1 MIRFG
6 VCTKFDKLPLLE
18 KAGYD
23 YIEFALSSLEKRS
36 EEEYAE
42 IVRQV
47 DASSLQV
54 EAFNGF
60 FPADIALVGPAVDME
75 RIAAYTEKALRRASR
90 LGGKVAVL
98 GSGKSRNIPEDFPYE
113 TAYQQ
118 FSEVFD
124 LCANIAG
131 KYGMTV
137 ALEPLNPR
145 ETNFLTTVAEGIALC
160 EKVDNP
166 HGKCLADFY
175 HVSQS
180 GETLDAIRSGHAWIV
195 HTHLADPD
203 RDMPESEADIAI
215 CRQWAQALKDCG
227 YEGRMSLEGHFSA
240 DFEADIT
247 RTRKILDLFNE

>member
-6 VCTKFDKLPLLE
+6 VCTKFDKLELLE
-18 KAGYD
+18 KTGYD
-23 YIEFALSSLEKRS
+23 YMEFALSSLEKRS
-36 EEEYAE
+36 EEEYAQ
-42 IVRQV
+42 IVKLV
-47 DASSLQV
+47 DASTLKV

-60 FPADIALVGPAVDME
+60 FPADIALVGPEMDMD
-75 RIAAYTEKALRRASR
+75 RIAAYTEKALCRAAR

-113 TAYQQ
+113 TAYRQ
-118 FSEVFD
+118 FCEVFD

-137 ALEPLNPR
+137 ALEPLNPK
-145 ETNFLTTVAEGIALC
+145 ETNFLTTVADGIALC
-160 EKVDNP
+160 RQVNNP

-180 GETLDAIRSGHAWIV
+180 GEPLDAIRESDGWIV
-195 HTHLADPD
+195 HTHLAAPS
-203 RDMPESEADIAI
+203 RYMPESQEDIAV
-215 CRQWAQALKDCG
+215 CKLWAQALKDCG
-227 YEGRMSLEGHFSA
+227 YNGRLSLEGHYA
-240 DFEADIT
+240 PDYRADIL

>member
-6 VCTKFDKLPLLE
+6 VCTKFDKLELLE

-23 YIEFALSSLEKRS
+23 YMEFALSSLEKRS

-60 FPADIALVGPAVDME
+60 FPADIALVGPAVDMD
-75 RIAAYTEKALRRASR
+75 RIAAYTDKALGRAVR

-118 FSEVFD
+118 FCEVFD

-131 KYGMTV
+131 KYGMIV

-160 EKVDNP
+160 KKVNNP

-175 HVSQS
+175 HISRS
-180 GETLDAIRSGHAWIV
+180 GETLDAVRAGKDWIV

-227 YEGRMSLEGHFSA
+227 YEGRMSLEGHFAA

-247 RTRKILDLFNE
+247 RTRKLLDLFNE

>member
-23 YIEFALSSLEKRS
+23 YMEFALSSLEKRS
-36 EEEYAE
+36 AEEYAE
-42 IVRQV
+42 IVKQV

-75 RIAAYTEKALRRASR
+75 RIAAYTEKALGRASR

-118 FSEVFD
+118 FCNIFD
-124 LCANIAG
+124 LCANIAA
-131 KYGMTV
+131 KYGMII
-137 ALEPLNPR
+137 ALEPLNPK
-145 ETNFLTTVAEGIALC
+145 ETNFLTTVADGIALC
-160 EKVDNP
+160 KKVNNP

-180 GETLDAIRSGHAWIV
+180 GETLDAIQDGQGWIV
-195 HTHLADPD
+195 HTHLAAPS
-203 RDMPESEADIAI
+203 RNMPESEEDIAI
-215 CRQWAQALKDCG
+215 CKQWAQALKACG
-227 YEGRMSLEGHFSA
+227 YEGRMSLEGHFAA

-247 RTRKILDLFNE
+247 RTRKLLDLFNE